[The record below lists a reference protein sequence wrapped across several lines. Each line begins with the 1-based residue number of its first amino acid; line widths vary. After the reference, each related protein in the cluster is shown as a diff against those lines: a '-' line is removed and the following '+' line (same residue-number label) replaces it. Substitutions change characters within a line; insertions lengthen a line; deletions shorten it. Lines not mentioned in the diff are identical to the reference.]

1 MKEPIVFDREYRFC
15 QILWKNE
22 PIRSTELVRLCKEQ
36 LNWSKSTTYTVI
48 RRLVE
53 SGLIKND
60 NAVVQSILSQE
71 QVQDAL
77 LKEFVEDYFE
87 GSLSQLYAATLRLRN
102 FPPEK
107 DKRQMYQRRG
117 KSGVGEQHDL

>member
-1 MKEPIVFDREYRFC
+1 MKKPIIYDSEFLSCR
-15 QILWKNE
+15 ILWESE
-22 PIRSTELVRLCKEQ
+22 PIRSTSLVLRCEEK

-48 RRLVE
+48 RRLAE
-53 SGLIKND
+53 RGIIKNE
-60 NAVVQSILSQE
+60 NAVVQSLLSQE

-77 LKEFVEDYFE
+77 LKKFVEDYFE